1 MTQLSP
7 ANLDKAFALLVDCA
21 VKGER
26 CPITAGPKAHPFLV
40 PDQIA
45 ALKREG
51 RIKATISGKN
61 WRVVTILTGEHAGR
75 ATAADPREG
84 KNNRPRA
91 TAPSAPR
98 FLTRAELSR

>member
-40 PDQIA
+40 PDQIT
-45 ALKREG
+45 ALKRGG
-51 RIKATISGKN
+51 RIKVTISGQN
-61 WRVVTILTGEHAGR
+61 WRTVTILTGEHAGKT
-75 ATAADPREG
+75 TAADPLEG
-84 KNNRPRA
+84 KNKPARA

-98 FLTRAELSR
+98 FLTPAELSR